1 MALTPYKVL
10 AEEIGGVDLQLPTEI
25 LMSAANTVFVPTA
38 TNTADNAQD
47 AIVNSS
53 KSLGRIFTS
62 SSTTLTSSSLTFA
75 VDTALSTTPGTGRWA
90 IWYNANVNTNG
101 LTAEGE
107 VEFFLNGVG
116 IATSLRQAQVSI
128 TGGGIGGLTS
138 LAISCPMVLIHEQ
151 LFNATDVLTVRY
163 RCTTLGGLGTGSF
176 TIGVRSLLM
185 IQTSTI

>member
-1 MALTPYKVL
+1 MAVYKVL
-10 AEEIGGVDLQLPTEI
+10 AEEIDGVDLVNPTEVQLSGI
-25 LMSAANTVFVPTA
+25 NTTFTPTTTNTA
-38 TNTADNAQD
+38 TNVQD

-53 KSLGRIFTS
+53 KSLGRIFTTA
-62 SSTTLTSSSLTFA
+62 STTLTSSSLTFA
-75 VDTALSTTPGTGRWA
+75 VDTALSTTPGAGRWA

-128 TGGGIGGLTS
+128 AGGGIGGLTA

-151 LFNATDVLTVRY
+151 LFAATDVLTVRY